1 MAHLRRTGDIGSR
14 AGPGRAT
21 LITVP
26 DIDLPAR
33 QMPAREI
40 PAGIAAAALAA
51 RGFMPP
57 DEGLALFE
65 TAAAY
70 APRGPV
76 AEIGTYCGK
85 STIYLAAAARQAGQ
99 LVVTVDHHHGSEENQ
114 PGWEYHDPGLVDP
127 VTGRLDTLPHFRATL
142 AASGLEEHVIA
153 VVGRSAAVA
162 ALWRAPLGMLFIDG
176 GHTDAA
182 AVADYEGWAP
192 RVAPGGALA
201 IHDVFPDPA
210 DGGQAPYRI
219 YCRALASGAFTEVR
233 VTGSLRVLER
243 TGDGIG

>member
-1 MAHLRRTGDIGSR
+1 MTTHPVAQSVAQPVTHPAARP
-14 AGPGRAT
+14 A
-21 LITVP
+21 VV
-26 DIDLPAR
+26 LPEPIR
-33 QMPAREI
+33 L
-40 PAGIAAAALAA
+40 AAEAA

-57 DEGLALFE
+57 DEGQALFE

-70 APRGPV
+70 SRVGPV

-85 STIYLAAAARQAGQ
+85 STIYLAAAVRDAGQ
-99 LVVTVDHHHGSEENQ
+99 RVVTVDHHHGSEENQ
-114 PGWEYHDPGLVDP
+114 PGWEYHDTDLVDP
-127 VTGRLDTLPHFRATL
+127 ATGRLDTLPHFRATL
-142 AASGLEEHVIA
+142 AATGLEEQVIA
-153 VVGRSAAVA
+153 IVGRSAEVA

-192 RVAPGGALA
+192 HVAIGGALA

-219 YCRALASGAFTEVR
+219 FERAVGSGAFTPVR
-233 VTGSLRVLER
+233 VQGSLRVLER
-243 TGDGIG
+243 TAEGIG